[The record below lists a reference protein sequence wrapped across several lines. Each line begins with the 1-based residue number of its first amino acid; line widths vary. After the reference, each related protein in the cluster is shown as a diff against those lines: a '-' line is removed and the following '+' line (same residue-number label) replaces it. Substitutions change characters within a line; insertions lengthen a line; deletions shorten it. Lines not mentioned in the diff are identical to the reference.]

1 MRASLQSHGVLSSE
15 VGTSL
20 TGDGE
25 RFALVGLE
33 AVVPHFVSDIELMVR
48 GLSVVVGFSTFHASS

>member
-1 MRASLQSHGVLSSE
+1 MRACPQSHGVLSSE

-25 RFALVGLE
+25 PRSGE
-33 AVVPHFVSDIELMVR
+33 AVVPHFVSNIELMVR
-48 GLSVVVGFSTFHASS
+48 GLFVVVGFPTFLASL